1 MFYFVF
7 WLKLKFNLVLKRL
20 TKKCTITKFKKKLYV
35 FLSVF
40 ALHVLY
46 SIYISQWFSFVG
58 IVSLN
63 LNVLR
68 SPIIKNQSNWNLIG
82 PAHFISFSF
91 FVLFC
96 FVFLLVCNDLV
107 FSGFR
112 FLCLGLSYSNNMLL
126 CVVAYRNHCLCWIE
140 EIWRSN
146 HLVW

>member
-20 TKKCTITKFKKKLYV
+20 TKKCTITKFLKKIISFV
-35 FLSVF
+35 FPFLPCMSYILS
-40 ALHVLY
+40 
-46 SIYISQWFSFVG
+46 ISLSDFVG

-68 SPIIKNQSNWNLIG
+68 RPIIKNQSNWNLIG